1 MTDHK
6 QYREE
11 LLKWC
16 NNISSYWE
24 SMKPKLS
31 NFFDIKYLDELE
43 KSCRELKEKLQDD
56 QTANIDNYQSAKNLY
71 EQWEQLNSEAFVY
84 QEDIEVKT
92 VRCMEI
98 EEQREYRE
106 DLLEWC
112 NNIFSHWE
120 NMKPRFSKLFDI
132 KSLEEWERSCHEFKE
147 KLQTDL
153 KIDLN
158 DYERAQSLYEQWDL
172 LNSEVHAYQELIKV
186 KSDFTTTISHKS

>member
-43 KSCRELKEKLQDD
+43 KSCRELKEKLHED
-56 QTANIDNYQSAKNLY
+56 QIANIDNYQLAKNLY
-71 EQWEQLNSEAFVY
+71 EQWEQLNSEAFFH
-84 QEDIEVKT
+84 QEDIEVKS

-98 EEQREYRE
+98 EEQSEYRE
-106 DLLEWC
+106 DLLE
-112 NNIFSHWE
+112 
-120 NMKPRFSKLFDI
+120 
-132 KSLEEWERSCHEFKE
+132 
-147 KLQTDL
+147 
-153 KIDLN
+153 
-158 DYERAQSLYEQWDL
+158 
-172 LNSEVHAYQELIKV
+172 
-186 KSDFTTTISHKS
+186 